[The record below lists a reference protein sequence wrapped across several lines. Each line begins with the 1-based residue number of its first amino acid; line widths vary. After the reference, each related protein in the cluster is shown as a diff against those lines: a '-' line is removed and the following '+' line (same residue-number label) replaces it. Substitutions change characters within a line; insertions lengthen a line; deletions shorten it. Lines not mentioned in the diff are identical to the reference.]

1 MTIKKTSSALQ
12 PGPSGASGALKD
24 PSMATTE
31 APKLE
36 PIASP
41 VENVVAKVKTL
52 KFVPSLDPNKKFVEQ
67 LMRDRQDIEP
77 DYIYRCIIN
86 QQQYFDKYPDVQHS
100 GMLAA
105 DHYFTYGFNESREL
119 KRPGLLKHPQAFRI
133 DHQATLFLSSA
144 PRRDGS
150 FVYRCLFQSK
160 KLKKNL
166 VYHGKTEILKLVRA
180 IFNCKEL
187 IFSRPEHNETSLYL
201 IELAKN
207 IGVNVIL
214 DYDDLLV
221 PEHAEYLGHV
231 RSSEGRSV
239 DAARNNI
246 MGKSAFLLY
255 ADGFRC
261 STHLIAK
268 AMHHLSKPIE
278 VHKNQIL
285 ASMVRAKQDCV
296 VRLNDLP
303 RRKLKILYLSGTAT
317 HKKDYSIAQG
327 PLIRLAQLYPD
338 SFEITFLG
346 NTGSHSAPIEIFN
359 PHVKTV
365 SRVNFDEML
374 NIISQHDIA
383 LAPLENTIF
392 NNAKSNIKFIECG
405 SQGVPVIASPRD
417 EFKAAITHGV
427 NGWLCES
434 QNEWFTQLEKLIKD
448 PKILHRVSLKARES
462 VIKQHV
468 LGEQ

>member
-1 MTIKKTSSALQ
+1 MTTKKTSNALQ
-12 PGPSGASGALKD
+12 PKAAGASGALRD
-24 PSMATTE
+24 PNTTNGVE
-31 APKLE
+31 QVAP
-36 PIASP
+36 P
-41 VENVVAKVKTL
+41 VGNVVEKVKTL
-52 KFVPSLDPNKKFVEQ
+52 KFTPSLDPNKKFVEQ
-67 LMRDRQDIEP
+67 LMRDRQDIDP

-86 QQQYFDKYPDVQHS
+86 QQKYFDKYPDVQHS
-100 GMLAA
+100 GMMAA

-119 KRPGLLKHPQAFRI
+119 KRPGLLRHSQVFNI
-133 DHQATLFLSSA
+133 EHEATLFLSSA

-150 FVYRCLFQSK
+150 FVYRCLFQSQK
-160 KLKKNL
+160 IKKNL

-207 IGVNVIL
+207 IGVKVIL

-231 RSSEGRSV
+231 RSSDGRSV

-261 STHLIAK
+261 STELIAK
-268 AMHHLSKPIE
+268 AMQHLSKPVE
-278 VHKNQIL
+278 VHKNQII
-285 ASMVRAKQDCV
+285 ASMVRDKQECV

-327 PLIRLAQLYPD
+327 PLVKLAQLYPN

-346 NTGSHSAPIEIFN
+346 NTGSHSGPIEIFN
-359 PHVKTV
+359 PNVKTI
-365 SRVNFDEML
+365 SRVDFNEML
-374 NIISQHDIA
+374 NVISQHDIA
-383 LAPLENTIF
+383 LAPLENTVF

-417 EFKAAITHGV
+417 EFRTAITHGV

-434 QNEWFTQLEKLIKD
+434 QDEWFTQLEKLVKD

>member
-1 MTIKKTSSALQ
+1 MHSANAPLEEAAAVN
-12 PGPSGASGALKD
+12 GAALKL
-24 PSMATTE
+24 E
-31 APKLE
+31 QIAP
-36 PIASP
+36 P
-41 VENVVAKVKTL
+41 VSNVVEKVKTL
-52 KFVPSLDPNKKFVEQ
+52 KFTPSLDPNKKFVEQ

-77 DYIYRCIIN
+77 EYIYRCIID
-86 QQQYFDKYPDVQHS
+86 QQKYMDKYPDVALS
-100 GMLAA
+100 GMEAA
-105 DHYFTYGFNESREL
+105 DHYFTYGFNEARDL
-119 KRPGLLKHPQAFRI
+119 KRPGLLKHPQAFSI
-133 DHQATLFLSSA
+133 DHEATLFLSSA

-150 FVYRCLFQSK
+150 FVYRCLFQSQ

-180 IFNCKEL
+180 VFNCKEL

-207 IGVNVIL
+207 IGVKVIL

-231 RSSEGRSV
+231 RSSDGRSV

-261 STHLIAK
+261 STDLIAK
-268 AMHHLSKPIE
+268 AMHHLSKPTE
-278 VHKNQIL
+278 VHKNQII

-296 VRLNDLP
+296 VRLNELP

-327 PLIRLAQLYPD
+327 PLVKLAQLYPD

-359 PHVKTV
+359 SHVKTI
-365 SRVNFDEML
+365 SRVDFNEML
-374 NIISQHDIA
+374 NVISQHDVA
-383 LAPLENTIF
+383 LAPLENTVF

-417 EFKAAITHGV
+417 EFKTAITHGV

-434 QNEWFTQLEKLIKD
+434 QDEWFAQLEKLVKD
-448 PKILHRVSLKARES
+448 PKVLHRVSLKARES

-468 LGEQ
+468 LGE

>member
-1 MTIKKTSSALQ
+1 MTIKKTSNALQ
-12 PGPSGASGALKD
+12 PKSSSAPGTLKN
-24 PSMATTE
+24 SSTVGSET
-31 APKLE
+31 PKLE
-36 PIASP
+36 QVAPP
-41 VENVVAKVKTL
+41 VGNIVAKVKTL
-52 KFVPSLDPNKKFVEQ
+52 KFIPSLDPNKKFVEQ

-77 DYIYRCIIN
+77 DYIYRCVIN
-86 QQQYFDKYPDVQHS
+86 QQKYFEKYPDVLQS

-105 DHYFTYGFNESREL
+105 DHYFTYGFSESREI
-119 KRPGLLKHPQAFRI
+119 KRPGLLKHPQTFDI
-133 DHQATLFLSSA
+133 DHEATLFLSSA

-150 FVYRCLFQSK
+150 FVYRCLFQSH

-166 VYHGKTEILKLVRA
+166 VYHGKTEILKLIRA

-207 IGVNVIL
+207 IGVKVIL

-231 RSSEGRSV
+231 RSSDGRSV

-261 STHLIAK
+261 STELIAK
-268 AMHHLSKPIE
+268 AMQHLSKPVE
-278 VHKNQIL
+278 VHKNQII
-285 ASMVRAKQDCV
+285 ASMVRPKQDCV

-327 PLIRLAQLYPD
+327 PLVKLAQRYPD

-359 PHVKTV
+359 PHVKTI
-365 SRVNFDEML
+365 SRVDFNEML
-374 NIISQHDIA
+374 NVISQHDIA
-383 LAPLENTIF
+383 LAPLENTVF

-417 EFKAAITHGV
+417 EFKEAITHGV

-434 QNEWFTQLEKLIKD
+434 QGEWFTLLEKLVKD